1 MPPWRFSM
9 LYDGLFSRSACL
21 IYGSFD
27 ETRHK
32 IPRIAI
38 PPRRCLASMRTWARN
53 ANMSIRSRS

>member
-9 LYDGLFSRSACL
+9 LYDVKITRPAGL

-27 ETRHK
+27 EQKQK

-38 PPRRCLASMRTWARN
+38 PTE
-53 ANMSIRSRS
+53 